1 MRGLR
6 RVVSECKSRQLI
18 AGLRR
23 FLLMRHGIVPM
34 PKLQKKEY
42 IMTKIIASL
51 IAGLFATAAFAQ
63 APVAATTAPAAKPAV
78 VKTEAKAEVKP
89 ADVKTEA
96 KAEVKTA
103 KTKTHHK
110 AKAAKESKDAAPVA
124 AAKADT
130 KVAAK

>member
-1 MRGLR
+1 
-6 RVVSECKSRQLI
+6 
-18 AGLRR
+18 
-23 FLLMRHGIVPM
+23 
-34 PKLQKKEY
+34 
-42 IMTKIIASL
+42 MTKIIASL

-63 APVAATTAPAAKPAV
+63 APAATTTAPAAKPAV
-78 VKTEAKAEVKP
+78 VKTEAKAEVKAP
-89 ADVKTEA
+89 EVKTADVKTEA

-124 AAKADT
+124 AAKVEPKADT